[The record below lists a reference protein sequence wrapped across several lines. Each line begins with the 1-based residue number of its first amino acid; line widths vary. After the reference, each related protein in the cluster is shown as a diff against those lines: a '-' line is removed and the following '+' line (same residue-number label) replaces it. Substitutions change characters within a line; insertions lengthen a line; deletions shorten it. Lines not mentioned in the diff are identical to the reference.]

1 MGLRQFSVLASSLF
15 GASGVVGGAFGAHA
29 LAHSWPEKAN
39 LLKTAVQYQLLHA
52 VALLALS
59 TVISNP
65 ISKPIRV
72 AVFSMSAGTFLF
84 SMSLALMAIL
94 DWRWLGP
101 VTPIGGSLLIIGWI
115 SLAFHRVAT

>member
-1 MGLRQFSVLASSLF
+1 MDIRKFSRLTSSLF

-39 LLKTAVQYQLLHA
+39 LLRTAVQYQLLHA

-59 TVISNP
+59 TMASSPV
-65 ISKPIRV
+65 SKPIRV
-72 AVFSMSAGTFLF
+72 AVYCMSVGTFLF
-84 SMSLALMAIL
+84 SMSLALMATL

-101 VTPIGGSLLIIGWI
+101 VTPIGGSLLIIGWV
-115 SLAFHRVAT
+115 SLAFHRSAT